1 MRTERVW
8 LSIMALLALIGLS
21 AATAHADALCSAT
34 GIEYLSTNGNS
45 LGLNVDNGGFAT
57 ESNALG
63 SATASPGYAASTAN
77 FVANA
82 GSDTE
87 SLGVSEYCFEA
98 NGPSGG
104 SAIVDI
110 TAPMTE
116 TASNPNSEAIDSVTI
131 YDPSI
136 GIDQEILGVDSNDPS
151 DGVYFTTYV
160 VPANT
165 SITIRLEVN
174 SIANS
179 FEGIGGTA
187 SGTVD
192 PVITID
198 PSTPNAAEYSIEV
211 SDGVDNSPPTPP
223 TTTPE
228 PSSLALL
235 GTGLIGLAGFAKRR
249 LL

>member
-1 MRTERVW
+1 
-8 LSIMALLALIGLS
+8 
-21 AATAHADALCSAT
+21 
-34 GIEYLSTNGNS
+34 
-45 LGLNVDNGGFAT
+45 
-57 ESNALG
+57 
-63 SATASPGYAASTAN
+63 
-77 FVANA
+77 
-82 GSDTE
+82 
-87 SLGVSEYCFEA
+87 
-98 NGPSGG
+98 
-104 SAIVDI
+104 
-110 TAPMTE
+110 MTE